1 VRRLSIAAVL
11 VTLAWGLPVR
21 SQSLQPFATLAGPA
35 DAPVEIEADS
45 MTYAYDAK
53 VLKLEGHVVAR
64 RAGGIVRA
72 QSGLFDRE
80 HGKLSLSGGVLGVQ
94 GRQVFL
100 ADEAFV
106 DLNAKTAE
114 FHGGKQETATT
125 TETVQEIQGSKLK
138 KIIVTTTT
146 TTEMAVLYLKEKAA
160 NPDAPKSG
168 KNTLILHGSTVQ
180 QKEKGIYVA
189 QHVVITP
196 CDCVGEPDYVLQA
209 DEAVLDG
216 DRAHLSGTKLHFPHV
231 TVPIFPLSLPLTN
244 RQWGLLA
251 PSLGASPTGGFGF
264 ALPVF
269 VPLGDSYDLTLSPGY
284 FTGGTGKNPAA
295 PAAVGS
301 RDIKGP
307 RLGLE
312 LRYAPAPGTTGSV
325 NFDMFY
331 DQAQHQLP
339 HSVDPP
345 PGGDGPAGS
354 GRGIDGVRGVAR
366 IAHRSEGDAGIFAVQ
381 GTIATD
387 VMVVQDAELA
397 SLDRYVDFL
406 RTDLGAWR
414 ARGATT
420 VGIDATLLQDVRIP
434 DATEPDRRLFGAER
448 RATFQRL
455 PGLFAQVADNPVG
468 PLTFGLETSAVA
480 FAPFGGPD
488 AHERATGFS
497 PTDFGA
503 GLAPPLPGAG
513 SAARSQALRGDF
525 APRLSWSGPESLPVT
540 LRFDA
545 GGRADGYLE
554 LGYPERDHTRAY
566 ADLGATIGLPLERRF
581 GSLLHRIEP
590 MLELRGI
597 TPSLQSGGPPIGDP
611 ADAGGVN
618 YSSAISNAQQ
628 NLQPGLQVS
637 RIGAC
642 TIVSGT
648 VQAATC
654 GVPSARRAYDELD
667 GAAPS
672 TGAVEAVASLDQTL
686 WTKSG
691 HNAVRAVRLN
701 LQQDVLFGSGGG
713 GSRLGEGSATVSV
726 QNQFASATT
735 TFRYDWQLGALSTI
749 IASGGLHDA
758 RTDEVHAGTTL
769 LRGAS
774 SERLRAGIDELFSA
788 ATLNAVAGPLS
799 GSWNAGGSAPL
810 LWNLRLAYEYSKLI
824 DTAENRIQ
832 ANVPNLFH
840 TATISYDTPCH
851 CAAMSLAVALPF
863 HDTKLI
869 GGPSIRFLL
878 DLKSLGSFAT
888 F

>member
-1 VRRLSIAAVL
+1 
-11 VTLAWGLPVR
+11 
-21 SQSLQPFATLAGPA
+21 
-35 DAPVEIEADS
+35 
-45 MTYAYDAK
+45 
-53 VLKLEGHVVAR
+53 
-64 RAGGIVRA
+64 
-72 QSGLFDRE
+72 
-80 HGKLSLSGGVLGVQ
+80 
-94 GRQVFL
+94 
-100 ADEAFV
+100 
-106 DLNAKTAE
+106 LNAKTAE

-125 TETVQEIQGSKLK
+125 TETVQEVQGSKLK
-138 KIIVTTTT
+138 KTIVTTTT

-160 NPDAPKSG
+160 NPDAPKTG

-209 DEAVLDG
+209 DEAILDG

-231 TVPIFPLSLPLTN
+231 TVPLFPLSLPLTN
-244 RQWGLLA
+244 RQWGLLS
-251 PSLGASPTGGFGF
+251 PSLGSSGVAGFGF

-284 FTGGTGKNPAA
+284 FTGGTNKSAA

-312 LRYAPAPGTTGSV
+312 LRYAPVQGTTGSI

-339 HSVDPP
+339 HAVDTP
-345 PGGDGPAGS
+345 PGGDSPAGS

-366 IAHRSEGDAGIFAVQ
+366 IAHRSEGDAVIFAVQ

-387 VMVVQDAELA
+387 VMVVQDSEPA

-420 VGIDATLLQDVRIP
+420 AGIDATLLQDVRIP
-434 DATEPDRRLFGAER
+434 DFNEPDRRLFGADR

-455 PGLFAQVADNPVG
+455 PALFAQVADNPLG
-468 PLTFGLETSAVA
+468 PLTFGLETSAVT

-488 AHERATGFS
+488 AHERSTGFS

-503 GLAPPLPGAG
+503 SLAPVLGTG

-525 APRLSWSGPESLPVT
+525 APRLSWSGPQSMPVE

-545 GGRADGYLE
+545 GARADGYLE

-611 ADAGGVN
+611 ADAGGAV
-618 YSSAISNAQQ
+618 YSSAIANAQQ
-628 NLQPGLQVS
+628 NLYPGLPVA

-642 TIVSGT
+642 TINPAG
-648 VQAATC
+648 QPLTC
-654 GVPSARRAYDELD
+654 GVPSARRAYDEVD

-691 HNAVRAVRLN
+691 KNAVRAVRLN
-701 LQQDVLFGSGGG
+701 LQQDVLLGSGGG

-726 QNQFASATT
+726 QNSFASAST

-749 IASGGLHDA
+749 LAYGALRDA

-769 LRGAS
+769 LRGAT

-788 ATLNAVAGPLS
+788 EAPDALAGALT
-799 GSWNAGGSAPL
+799 GSWGAGGSAPL
-810 LWNLRLAYEYSKLI
+810 LWNLRLAYDFSKNI
-824 DTAENRIQ
+824 DSEQNPIPPNV
-832 ANVPNLFH
+832 ANLAH
-840 TATISYDTPCH
+840 LATISYDTPCH
-851 CAAMSLAVALPF
+851 CAAVSLAVALPF
-863 HDTKLI
+863 HDSKLI